1 MRLPSRRR
9 DTRVPP
15 EHLTPALAAA
25 EAEVPL
31 VDPGGI
37 LGPVMPP
44 AKGPVARV
52 LEMAVA
58 IAASLVLVAS
68 LVVVFIS
75 VIFRYFFNNPLEW
88 AGEVSGSMLV
98 TIGFFGGALALARR
112 EHLGVVALR
121 GRLRGWA
128 KDVNEALIAWLV
140 VVVSVALCWS
150 SKAILDAV
158 AGQTTASGIPE
169 AFNFYPILVSGG
181 VMAVFAIID
190 LARVKLRPMLTAA
203 GILVGIV
210 AIWLLWQAVLPG
222 SAPQPIVLM
231 LVGFAVAL
239 IIGVPIAFALS
250 FGALLF
256 FCTGGNAPIAL
267 FAQQM
272 ESGISNTVLLAIP
285 FFVLAGLV
293 MEINGMSKRLIDLL
307 MLGAGRSR
315 GGLRIVMIAAMA
327 LFSGISGSK
336 SADVAAVGTTLLP
349 AIRKA
354 GQDDKDAVALLAA
367 TAVMGETIPPCI
379 NMIILGYVAN
389 LSIGG
394 LFVAGILPAAVIAVA
409 LLVVAVATAPRIR
422 RGAVNGAPVID
433 DDTAPHRSPAQ
444 ILKLVGGASTALFMI
459 VIIFGGILG
468 GIATPTEVAAFAV
481 VYALVVGWLVF
492 RETRVGAI
500 GSFLVRSASLS
511 GMILFIVAAAQAV
524 TYVLTAER
532 VPQAMAHTLVGL
544 AQAHGTWVFL
554 LVCVAM
560 LILMG
565 SVLEGAPAL
574 IIFGPLLIPIAVQLG
589 VNELQLG
596 ILLILAMGLGLFS
609 PPLGVGLYT
618 ACAIGGVPMEKVA
631 RPMLKYLAAIV
642 VVLMGIVFLPWLTL
656 ALPRALGLGG

>member
-1 MRLPSRRR
+1 MRLPPDR
-9 DTRVPP
+9 
-15 EHLTPALAAA
+15 LNAALAAA
-25 EAEVPL
+25 QPELPL
-31 VDPGGI
+31 ATPGGM
-37 LGPVMPP
+37 LGPVLPA
-44 AKGPVARV
+44 AKGPLARG
-52 LEMAVA
+52 LELAIA
-58 IAASLVLVAS
+58 IAATLALIAS

-75 VIFRYFFNNPLEW
+75 VISRYFFNNPLAW
-88 AGEVSGSMLV
+88 AGEVSGTMLV
-98 TIGFFGGALALARR
+98 TIGFFGGALALARG
-112 EHLGVVALR
+112 EHLGVAALR
-121 GRLRGWA
+121 SRLRGWTRE
-128 KDVNEALIAWLV
+128 VNEALIAWV
-140 VVVSVALCWS
+140 VVIVAVALCWS
-150 SKAILDAV
+150 SKAILDTV
-158 AGQTTASGIPE
+158 SGQTTATGVPE
-169 AFNFYPILVSGG
+169 AFNFYPVLISGG
-181 VMAVFAIID
+181 VMAVFAVID
-190 LARVKLRPMLTAA
+190 LVRLKARALLASA
-203 GILVGIV
+203 GILIAVA
-210 AIWLLWQAVLPG
+210 AIWMLWQYLLPDL
-222 SAPQPIVLM
+222 APLPIILM

-256 FCTGGNAPIAL
+256 FWTGGNAPIAL

-272 ESGISNTVLLAIP
+272 ESGISNVVLLAIP

-307 MLGAGRSR
+307 LLGAGRSR
-315 GGLRIVMIAAMA
+315 GGLRIVMIVAMA

-394 LFVAGILPAAVIAVA
+394 LFVAGIVPAAVIAIA
-409 LLVVAVATAPRIR
+409 LLVVAVATAPRIGQAVKG
-422 RGAVNGAPVID
+422 GAVS
-433 DDTAPHRSPAQ
+433 TAAIVPRRSSSQ
-444 ILKLVGGASTALFMI
+444 ILKLAGGASTALLMI

-481 VYALVVGWLVF
+481 VYAFIVGGLVF
-492 RETRVGAI
+492 REMKFRMTA
-500 GSFLVRSASLS
+500 SFLVRSASLS

-524 TYVLTAER
+524 TYVLTAEQ
-532 VPQAMAHTLVGL
+532 VPQAMAQALVGL
-544 AQAHGTWVFL
+544 AQAHGTWMFL
-554 LVCVAM
+554 LVCMAM
-560 LILMG
+560 LIVMG

-574 IIFGPLLIPIAVQLG
+574 IIFGPLLLPIAVQLG
-589 VNELQLG
+589 VNELQFG

-631 RPMLKYLAAIV
+631 RPMMKYLAAIV
-642 VVLMGIVFLPWLTL
+642 VVLIGIVFIPWLTQ
-656 ALPRALGLGG
+656 ALPHALGLG

>member
-1 MRLPSRRR
+1 MRPQPDRLNA
-9 DTRVPP
+9 
-15 EHLTPALAAA
+15 ALAAA
-25 EAEVPL
+25 
-31 VDPGGI
+31 DPGLSLATPGGM
-37 LGPVMPP
+37 LGPVLPP
-44 AKGPVARV
+44 SKGPVARV
-52 LEMAVA
+52 LELAIAV
-58 IAASLVLVAS
+58 AASLALVAS

-75 VIFRYFFNNPLEW
+75 VISRYFFNNPLAW
-88 AGEVSGSMLV
+88 AGEVSGTMLV

-121 GRLRGWA
+121 DRLRGWA
-128 KDVNEALIAWLV
+128 KEVNEALIAWV
-140 VVVSVALCWS
+140 VAIVAVALCWS

-158 AGQTTASGIPE
+158 SGQTSASGVPE
-169 AFNFYPILVSGG
+169 AFNFYPVLISGA
-181 VMAVFAIID
+181 VMALFAIID
-190 LARVKLRPMLTAA
+190 LVRLKARALIAA
-203 GILVGIV
+203 VGILVAVV
-210 AIWLLWQAVLPG
+210 AIWVLWQSLLPA
-222 SAPQPIVLM
+222 SAPLPIVLM
-231 LVGFAVAL
+231 LVGFAIAL

-256 FCTGGNAPIAL
+256 FLTGGNAPIAL

-272 ESGISNTVLLAIP
+272 ESGISNVVLLAIP

-293 MEINGMSKRLIDLL
+293 MEVNGMSKRLIDLL

-315 GGLRIVMIAAMA
+315 GGLRIVMIVAMA

-394 LFVAGILPAAVIAVA
+394 LFVAGIVPAAVIAIA
-409 LLVVAVATAPRIR
+409 LLVVAVATAPRIVK
-422 RGAVNGAPVID
+422 AVNGT
-433 DDTAPHRSPAQ
+433 TASTDEIVPRRSRAQ
-444 ILKLVGGASTALFMI
+444 ILKLAGGASTALLMI

-481 VYALVVGWLVF
+481 VYAMVVGGLVF
-492 RETRVGAI
+492 REMKVRMTA
-500 GSFLVRSASLS
+500 SFLVRSASLS

-532 VPQAMAHTLVGL
+532 VPQAMAQALVGL

-554 LVCVAM
+554 LVCMAM
-560 LILMG
+560 LVVMG

-574 IIFGPLLIPIAVQLG
+574 IIFGPLLLPIAVQLG
-589 VNELQLG
+589 VNELQFG

-631 RPMLKYLAAIV
+631 RPMMKYLAAIV
-642 VVLMGIVFLPWLTL
+642 VVLIGIIFIPWLTQ
-656 ALPRALGLGG
+656 ALPRALGLG

>member
-1 MRLPSRRR
+1 VRLPSRRR

-15 EHLTPALAAA
+15 EDLTPALAAA
-25 EAEVPL
+25 ETELPL
-31 VDPGGI
+31 VDPGGM
-37 LGPVMPP
+37 LGPVLPP
-44 AKGPVARV
+44 AKGPVARA
-52 LEMAVA
+52 LEVAIA

-75 VIFRYFFNNPLEW
+75 VISRYFFNDPLEW
-88 AGEVSGSMLV
+88 AGEVSGTMLV

-121 GRLRGWA
+121 SRLRGWA

-140 VVVSVALCWS
+140 AVVSVALCWS

-158 AGQTTASGIPE
+158 AGQSTASGVPE
-169 AFNFYPILVSGG
+169 AFNFYPVLVSGG
-181 VMAVFAIID
+181 VMAVFAITD
-190 LARVKLRPMLTAA
+190 LARLKMRPLLAAA
-203 GILVGIV
+203 GILIGIV
-210 AIWLLWQAVLPG
+210 AIWLLWQALLPG
-222 SAPQPIVLM
+222 SAPQPIILM

-239 IIGVPIAFALS
+239 TIGVPIAFALS

-315 GGLRIVMIAAMA
+315 GGLRIVMIVAMA

-394 LFVAGILPAAVIAVA
+394 LFVAGIVPAAVIAVA

-422 RGAVNGAPVID
+422 RAMNGAAVID
-433 DDTAPHRSPAQ
+433 DATVPHRNGAQ
-444 ILKLVGGASTALFMI
+444 ILKLAGGASTALLMI

-481 VYALVVGWLVF
+481 VYALVIGGLVF
-492 RETRVGAI
+492 RETKVGMI

-532 VPQAMAHTLVGL
+532 VPQAMAHALVGL

-574 IIFGPLLIPIAVQLG
+574 IIFGPLLLPIAVQLG

-631 RPMLKYLAAIV
+631 RPMMKYLAAII
-642 VVLMGIVFLPWLTL
+642 VVLIGIVFIPWLTL
-656 ALPRALGLGG
+656 ALPRALGLG